1 MNNEFTSIPLHD
13 EESYVITIRRK
24 HGVLQAPVQSVMSAS
39 VMPSAGTA
47 FNDVAA
53 AGTSAARS
61 VESPLPGVIVEVM
74 VKVGDVVKT
83 GQTVAVLEAMK
94 MENDIQAECD
104 GSVAAVNVK
113 NGDSVMEGTVLL
125 TINKV

>member
-1 MNNEFTSIPLHD
+1 MPLHD

-24 HGVLQAPVQSVMSAS
+24 RGVLQAPVQSVMSAS

-47 FNDVAA
+47 FNDVAP
-53 AGTSAARS
+53 AGTSEARS